1 MELIKKSIYTTISL
15 FIIAVLYTIIIN
27 VFAQTFFKDSANG
40 SIIYKNNQAVGS
52 KYIGQLFTSD
62 KYFHGR
68 PSAYNYNT
76 YDSKEEAETLPA
88 SGGTNLALSNPVY
101 NENIKNNIDLL
112 LKKNPNLETKEIPI
126 EMITS
131 SGSGVDPNI
140 SIQGAMIQV
149 ERISKANN
157 IPKEKVI
164 ELVKNNIEN
173 DMISVLELNIALEE
187 LFK

>member
-1 MELIKKSIYTTISL
+1 MELIKKSIYITISL

-40 SIIYKNNQAVGS
+40 SIIYKNNQAIGS

-76 YDSKEEAETLPA
+76 YNTQEEAKTLPA
-88 SGGTNLALSNPVY
+88 SGGTNLALSNPMY
-101 NENIKNNIDLL
+101 NENIKNNIDFL
-112 LKKNPNLETKEIPI
+112 LKKNPNLESKEIPI

-140 SIQGAMIQV
+140 STQGAMIQV
-149 ERISKANN
+149 DRISKVNN

-173 DMISVLELNIALEE
+173 DMINVLELNIALEE
-187 LFK
+187 LVK

>member
-149 ERISKANN
+149 ERISKSNN

-173 DMISVLELNIALEE
+173 DMINVLELNIALEE

>member
-68 PSAYNYNT
+68 PSAYN
-76 YDSKEEAETLPA
+76 
-88 SGGTNLALSNPVY
+88 
-101 NENIKNNIDLL
+101 
-112 LKKNPNLETKEIPI
+112 
-126 EMITS
+126 
-131 SGSGVDPNI
+131 
-140 SIQGAMIQV
+140 
-149 ERISKANN
+149 
-157 IPKEKVI
+157 
-164 ELVKNNIEN
+164 
-173 DMISVLELNIALEE
+173 
-187 LFK
+187 

>member
-1 MELIKKSIYTTISL
+1 MELIKKSIYITISL
-15 FIIAVLYTIIIN
+15 FIVAMLYTAIIN
-27 VFAQTFFKDSANG
+27 IFAQTFFKDSANG
-40 SIIYKNNQAVGS
+40 SIIYKNGQAIGS
-52 KYIGQLFTSD
+52 KYVGQLFTND

-76 YDSKEEAETLPA
+76 YNSKQEAETLPA
-88 SGGTNLALSNPVY
+88 SGGTNLALSNFTY

-112 LKKNPNLETKEIPI
+112 LKKNPNLETKELPVD
-126 EMITS
+126 MITS

-149 ERISKANN
+149 DRISKVNN

-173 DMISVLELNIALEE
+173 DMINVLELNIALEE
-187 LFK
+187 LIK

>member
-101 NENIKNNIDLL
+101 NEN
-112 LKKNPNLETKEIPI
+112 PI

-131 SGSGVDPNI
+131 SGSGVDHNI

-173 DMISVLELNIALEE
+173 DMINVLELNIALEE

>member
-68 PSAYNYNT
+68 PSAYNSVSYT
-76 YDSKEEAETLPA
+76 HLTLP
-88 SGGTNLALSNPVY
+88 TN
-101 NENIKNNIDLL
+101 
-112 LKKNPNLETKEIPI
+112 
-126 EMITS
+126 
-131 SGSGVDPNI
+131 
-140 SIQGAMIQV
+140 
-149 ERISKANN
+149 
-157 IPKEKVI
+157 
-164 ELVKNNIEN
+164 
-173 DMISVLELNIALEE
+173 
-187 LFK
+187 